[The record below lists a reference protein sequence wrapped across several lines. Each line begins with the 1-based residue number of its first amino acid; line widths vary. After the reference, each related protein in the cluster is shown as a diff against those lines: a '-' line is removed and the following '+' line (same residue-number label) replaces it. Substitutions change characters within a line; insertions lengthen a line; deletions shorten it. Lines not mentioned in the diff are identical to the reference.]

1 MRGCLL
7 LRWGSRGGDSAG
19 GKSERPAIIV
29 LTLGKSVKDRNSGE
43 EERQGKEERRKG
55 GREREIL

>member
-1 MRGCLL
+1 M
-7 LRWGSRGGDSAG
+7 
-19 GKSERPAIIV
+19 

-55 GREREIL
+55 GRERDSLMMSIFKNAQYSNTVCT